1 MKKRLCYSGILL
13 LLHAVGACA
22 AHAAAYRDSVK
33 TGWNFGVLPA
43 VSFDSNL
50 GFQYGGL
57 INLFYFG
64 DGSSYPS
71 YLHSI
76 YAEVSQYTKG
86 TTVFRTYYDSK
97 YLLPGLRTTV
107 DVAYLTDKM
116 MKLHGFNG
124 YQASYN
130 AGYLEKESFGEGF
143 YSYDRRLF
151 RIVSGL
157 QGRIGGRLSWAAG
170 VDLYSYKTGA
180 VDRDK
185 LKLGSDSTAYEY
197 YVRYGGIRAE
207 EADGGTHLYLK
218 GGLIYDT
225 RDFEPNPSR
234 GLCTELLLLASPDF
248 AGRGNA
254 HAKLTLVHRQ
264 YFTFIPQRLSLA
276 YRVGY
281 QGTLFGSTPWYLQQ
295 NFHVLM
301 LRKTLSEGLGS
312 SSTMRGVVRNRIV
325 GDGIAF
331 ANVELRLRLAHFRLF
346 NQNWYIATNPFAD
359 AGVSVQPYRKA
370 ELEQM
375 QENIN
380 RYAVA
385 RPKLVAGDRETPHV
399 CAGIGLQVVM
409 NQNFIV
415 SADFG
420 KALDDRDGDT
430 GMYVGLN
437 YLF

>member
-1 MKKRLCYSGILL
+1 MKKLLCYSVI
-13 LLHAVGACA
+13 LLHAAGVCA
-22 AHAAAYRDSVK
+22 AQAAAHRDSVK
-33 TGWNFGVLPA
+33 TGWSFGVLPA

-57 INLFYFG
+57 VNLFYFG
-64 DGSSYPS
+64 NGSSYPH

-97 YLLPGLRTTV
+97 YLLPGLRATV
-107 DVAYLTDKM
+107 DVAYLADKM

-124 YQASYN
+124 YRAAYLPD
-130 AGYLEKESFGEGF
+130 YLEKEKFGDGF
-143 YSYDRRLF
+143 YSYDRNMF
-151 RIVSGL
+151 RVVSSF
-157 QGRIGGRLSWAAG
+157 QGSIGGRLSWAAG
-170 VDLYSYKTGA
+170 VDLYACKIGA
-180 VDRDK
+180 VDKGK
-185 LKLGSDSTAYEY
+185 LGLGSDSTAYEY

-234 GLCTELLLLASPDF
+234 GLCTELLLLAAPDF
-248 AGRGNA
+248 EGRGNA
-254 HAKLTLVHRQ
+254 HVKLSLVHRQ
-264 YFTFIPQRLSLA
+264 YFTLLPQRLSLA
-276 YRVGY
+276 YRAGY
-281 QGTLFGSTPWYLQQ
+281 QGTLLGSTPWYLQQ

-301 LRKTLSEGLGS
+301 LRKNLSEGLGS
-312 SSTMRGVVRNRIV
+312 NSTMRGVVRNRIV

-331 ANVELRLRLAHFRLF
+331 ANLELRLKLAHFRLF

-359 AGVSVQPYRKA
+359 AGMTVQPYRKA
-370 ELEQM
+370 QLEQM
-375 QENIN
+375 QKDVD
-380 RYAVA
+380 RYSLA
-385 RPKLVAGDRETPHV
+385 RPTLVADDQEAPHV
-399 CAGIGLQVVM
+399 CAGVGLQVVM

-420 KALDDRDGDT
+420 KSLDKRDGST
-430 GMYVGLN
+430 GMYIGLN

>member
-1 MKKRLCYSGILL
+1 MKKLLCYSAILL
-13 LLHAVGACA
+13 VHAAGAHT
-22 AHAAAYRDSVK
+22 AHAAAHRDSVK
-33 TGWNFGVLPA
+33 TGWSFGALPA

-57 INLFYFG
+57 VNFFYFG
-64 DGSSYPS
+64 DGSSYPR
-71 YLHSI
+71 YLHSV

-124 YQASYN
+124 YGAAYH
-130 AGYLEKESFGEGF
+130 AGYTAAFGEGF
-143 YSYDRRLF
+143 YSYDRKLF
-151 RIVSGL
+151 RVVSGL

-170 VDLYSYKTGA
+170 ADVYSYSIGA
-180 VDRDK
+180 VDRGA

-197 YVRYGGIRAE
+197 YVRYGGVSAAE
-207 EADGGTHLYLK
+207 AGGGSHLYLK

-225 RDFEPNPSR
+225 RDFEPNPSQ
-234 GLCTELLLLASPDF
+234 GMCTELLLLASPDF

-254 HAKLTLVHRQ
+254 HAKLTLVHRH
-264 YFTFIPQRLSLA
+264 YFTLVPQRLSLA
-276 YRVGY
+276 CRAGC
-281 QGTLFGSTPWYLQQ
+281 QGTLLGSTPWYLQQ
-295 NFHVLM
+295 NLHVLM

-325 GDGIAF
+325 GDGVAF
-331 ANVELRLRLAHFRLF
+331 ANVELRLRIAHFRLF

-359 AGVSVQPYRKA
+359 AGMSVQPYRKE
-370 ELEQM
+370 ELKQM
-375 QENIN
+375 QEHIN
-380 RYAVA
+380 RYAAA
-385 RPKLVAGDRETPHV
+385 RPELVAGDREAPHV
-399 CAGIGLQVVM
+399 CAGVGLQVVM

-420 KALDDRDGDT
+420 KALDARDGNT

>member
-1 MKKRLCYSGILL
+1 MKKLLGYSAILL
-13 LLHAVGACA
+13 LYAVGASA
-22 AHAAAYRDSVK
+22 AHRDSVK

-64 DGSSYPS
+64 DGSAYPN

-97 YLLPGLRTTV
+97 YLLPNLRTTI

-124 YQASYN
+124 YRAAYH
-130 AGYLEKESFGEGF
+130 ADYLETFDEGF
-143 YSYDRRLF
+143 YSYDRNLF
-151 RIVSGL
+151 RIVSSL
-157 QGRIGGRLSWAAG
+157 QGHISGKLSWAAG
-170 VDLYSYKTGA
+170 VDLYSYKIGA
-180 VDRDK
+180 VDRGK
-185 LKLGSDSTAYEY
+185 LKLRSDSTAYEY
-197 YVRYGGIRAE
+197 YVRYNGVRAE
-207 EADGGTHLYLK
+207 EANGGTHLYLK
-218 GGLIYDT
+218 GGLIYDA
-225 RDFEPNPSR
+225 RDFEPNPSQ

-254 HAKLTLVHRQ
+254 HVKLTFVHRQ
-264 YFTFIPQRLSLA
+264 YFTLFPQRLSLA

-281 QGTLFGSTPWYLQQ
+281 QGTLLGSTPWYLQQ

-331 ANVELRLRLAHFRLF
+331 ANVELRLKLAYFRLF
-346 NQNWYIATNPFAD
+346 NQNWYIATNPFVD
-359 AGVSVQPYRKA
+359 AGMSIQPYRKA

-380 RYAVA
+380 LYSAV
-385 RPKLVAGDRETPHV
+385 RPELVTSDREAPHV
-399 CAGIGLQVVM
+399 CTGIGLQVVM
-409 NQNFIV
+409 NQNFII

-420 KALDDRDGDT
+420 KALDARDGNT